1 MRGTAELAF
10 LFGLKEEGS
19 AIFHVVFGEASF
31 TPETQKCTRSVLKS
45 RRRLDEIGSSVRRKR
60 LYCVPRRRLDET
72 GLIGRSVSSLS
83 EVKENNLLLSEKKK
97 TEERGRKNDDYI
109 ADRFDRD
116 RAKVTKRVVFQQSGT
131 RFNHC

>member
-1 MRGTAELAF
+1 MKCDRESQHAR
-10 LFGLKEEGS
+10 
-19 AIFHVVFGEASF
+19 
-31 TPETQKCTRSVLKS
+31 PETSPFQKCSRLLKS
-45 RRRLDEIGSSVRRKR
+45 RRRLDETGSSVRRKR

-83 EVKENNLLLSEKKK
+83 EVKGINLLLSEKKK

-116 RAKVTKRVVFQQSGT
+116 RAKVTKRVVIQHRCRAKNLVWKTPEYGNIL
-131 RFNHC
+131 RCDAGVA